1 MLDIISAQDRRDV
14 ERDRRVAR
22 ARAEARPSAQALVST
37 AARTGNGGP
46 PMLAAAAEIR
56 AIGELLYGRR
66 WTTELAEALGED
78 PRQLRRWLSGEA
90 AVPERAVRWAREA
103 ARRRAREIL
112 ALVGTDEA

>member
-1 MLDIISAQDRRDV
+1 MRASGGSP
-14 ERDRRVAR
+14 
-22 ARAEARPSAQALVST
+22 ARAEATRPTAQTFVSQ

-46 PMLAAAAEIR
+46 PILSAVAEVR
-56 AIGELLYGRR
+56 PIGELLYGRR
-66 WTTELAEALGED
+66 FTRELAEDLGKD

-112 ALVGTDEA
+112 ALVGAEA